1 VVARRLATCHA
12 VRVWRV
18 ACGARRKISGLLLGG
33 GCWVRPA
40 ARRACL
46 AMMACRPPMM
56 RLRGARLTAPRPLTP
71 LTPHRHIPRGRAALL
86 PVDERRRGSL
96 GAGTAGAGTAGAG
109 SWGRTA
115 TPLAARG
122 ASLPTNPLTPQPY
135 HRRGARSRNER
146 VRRLLHGQ
154 APLCD
159 AAGAGEKEP
168 AAGGD
173 QKELTAGGAR
183 PVKESRLQA
192 LQARARALPGVAWQ
206 WSCERAVE
214 VRHDP
219 KLLLVWSKAGYQL
232 VRYFIR
238 HTWVGAKLLATETRI
253 ASRILVRVLRGSD
266 ISRRER
272 MLLQRVVMDLF
283 RMVPFSFFILVPAME
298 LFLPLALKL
307 FPNMIPS
314 QFTDGDAKEAE
325 KRRRLGA
332 RLETA
337 KFLQVRRPLRPFR
350 RPF

>member
-1 VVARRLATCHA
+1 MMEREHVQSYRKKKKKKKKVCFDSCFSGCDSACCWG
-12 VRVWRV
+12 VWRE
-18 ACGARRKISGLLLGG
+18 AQDF
-33 GCWVRPA
+33 WA
-40 ARRACL
+40 AAGVGPRSNQRL

-71 LTPHRHIPRGRAALL
+71 HRHISWGRAALL
-86 PVDERRRGSL
+86 PVDERRRGSR
-96 GAGTAGAGTAGAG
+96 GAG
-109 SWGRTA
+109 SPCAPSW
-115 TPLAARG
+115 G
-122 ASLPTNPLTPQPY
+122 ASLPTNPLTPRPY
-135 HRRGARSRNER
+135 HRRGARPRDER

-159 AAGAGEKEP
+159 AAEKES

-183 PVKESRLQA
+183 PAKESRLQV

-232 VRYFIR
+232 VRHFIH

-325 KRRRLGA
+325 
-332 RLETA
+332 
-337 KFLQVRRPLRPFR
+337 
-350 RPF
+350 

>member
-1 VVARRLATCHA
+1 
-12 VRVWRV
+12 
-18 ACGARRKISGLLLGG
+18 
-33 GCWVRPA
+33 
-40 ARRACL
+40 
-46 AMMACRPPMM
+46 MMACRPPMM
-56 RLRGARLTAPRPLTP
+56 RLRGARLTAPQP
-71 LTPHRHIPRGRAALL
+71 LTPHRHISWGRAALL

-96 GAGTAGAGTAGAG
+96 GAGTAGAG